1 MKRIYLLIAFCL
13 AVVITGSGEALAQGP
28 AVDGLMTVQSTLSAD
43 ETVSQLQSTIQDRGL
58 ILLSTVDHAANAQG
72 VGEELRPTQL
82 IIFGN
87 PNLGTQLMQNQQT
100 VGIDLPQ
107 KFLVW
112 EDEAGQVNVS
122 YNDPQYLQ
130 NRHALTSPDDVLA
143 TISNALGGLSTTVT
157 AEMETTAGGESSAAT
172 ETEGEASGM
181 AETEPAPATTADSA
195 PQTLPASGADA
206 APTPWWL
213 IGGGV
218 VLVGL
223 AWTLRR
229 RGWSKL
235 LILAAAPLW
244 VAALSQTSAVA
255 QESNGL
261 ISVDSPHSVEE
272 TVNRLQT
279 AMEDRGLTVMTTINH
294 AANAE
299 NAGMELRPTQLII
312 FGNPNLG
319 TQLMQSSQTVAIDL
333 PQKFLV
339 WEDAEGQV
347 HMTYNDPQYLAQRH
361 NITDRDDALTTISNA
376 LSGLA
381 GAASAP

>member
-1 MKRIYLLIAFCL
+1 VLLIGND
-13 AVVITGSGEALAQGP
+13 TALAQGP
-28 AVDGLMTVQSTLSAD
+28 AVDGLVTVQVANTVD

-58 ILLSTVDHAANAQG
+58 ILLPTVDHAANAQS
-72 VGEELRPTQL
+72 VNQELRPTQL

-87 PNLGTQLMQNQQT
+87 PNLGTQLMQSQQS

-107 KFLVW
+107 KILVW
-112 EDEAGQVNVS
+112 EDETGQVNVS

-130 NRHALTSPDDVLA
+130 SRHNLAGVDDVLT
-143 TISNALGGLSTTVT
+143 TIANAVGGLTSTV
-157 AEMETTAGGESSAAT
+157 A
-172 ETEGEASGM
+172 
-181 AETEPAPATTADSA
+181 AETESAIPGESA
-195 PQTLPASGADA
+195 PTTLPVTGAD
-206 APTPWWL
+206 TNSMPWWL

-218 VLVGL
+218 LVVGA
-223 AWTLRR
+223 AWLLRR
-229 RGWSKL
+229 RGWSTL
-235 LILAAAPLW
+235 LVLVATPLLLAM
-244 VAALSQTSAVA
+244 LSQPGVTA

-261 ISVDSPHSVEE
+261 VSVDGSYSVQE

-279 AMEDRGLTVMTTINH
+279 AMEERGLTVMTTINH

-299 NAGMELRPTQLII
+299 SVGMELRPTQLII

-361 NITDRDDALTTISNA
+361 GITDRDDVLTTISNA

-381 GAASAP
+381 EAASAP

>member
-1 MKRIYLLIAFCL
+1 MKRSYFLLALCL
-13 AVVITGSGEALAQGP
+13 AVLLTGSGAVLAQGP
-28 AVDGLMTVQSTLSAD
+28 AVDGLVTVQAATTVD

-58 ILLSTVDHAANAQG
+58 ILLARVDHAANAQG
-72 VGEELRPTQL
+72 VGQELRPTQL

-87 PNLGTQLMQNQQT
+87 PNLGTQLMQNQQS

-130 NRHALTSPDDVLA
+130 NRHNLTGPDDVLT
-143 TISNALGGLSTTVT
+143 TISNALGGLSSTVMP
-157 AEMETTAGGESSAAT
+157 A
-172 ETEGEASGM
+172 
-181 AETEPAPATTADSA
+181 AETESMTPAESAPAA
-195 PQTLPASGADA
+195 LPASGADVSS
-206 APTPWWL
+206 TPWWL
-213 IGGGV
+213 IGGG
-218 VLVGL
+218 LLL
-223 AWTLRR
+223 AAAGWLLRR
-229 RGWSKL
+229 RSWSKLL
-235 LILAAAPLW
+235 LILAATPLLLTT
-244 VAALSQTSAVA
+244 LSQPGVTA

-261 ISVDSPHSVEE
+261 VSVDSPYSVEE

-279 AMEDRGLTVMTTINH
+279 VMGERGLTVMTTINH

-299 NAGMELRPTQLII
+299 NVGMELRPTQLII
-312 FGNPNLG
+312 FGNPKLG

-339 WEDAEGQV
+339 WEDADGQV

-361 NITDRDDALTTISNA
+361 GITDRDDVLTTISNA
-376 LSGLA
+376 LNGLA
-381 GAASAP
+381 EAASAP